1 MIMIKTGY
9 SSVYLLHG
17 MKRSGNHGFV
27 RWLLPQIDGT
37 FINNAIPIGPI
48 LRGVKALPEPMPL
61 DTWLAGRT
69 DFRGRG
75 ETSLL
80 VGLEDLELTATPLV
94 ANADK
99 VRNLLILRRPEQ
111 MFSSRLRHASHVEM
125 VAFPRQN
132 DDVMRRAVSVWKQH
146 ARCFLGIE
154 SVYSGRIAISFEA
167 WVVDREYRQAICEA
181 LGIGFDDRAHG
192 SVGHEGGGSSFDG
205 MSFDGK
211 GHLMNVLDRASQ
223 LVPEEREVLDDIFN
237 DSELQSLS
245 ELVKKADPYRQ
256 IRMVTQSYEYA

>member
-1 MIMIKTGY
+1 M
-9 SSVYLLHG
+9 YLLHG

-37 FINNAIPIGPI
+37 FINNAIPVGPI

-61 DTWLAGRT
+61 DTWLGGKR

-80 VGLEDLELTATPLV
+80 VGLEDLELTATPLL

-99 VRNLLILRRPEQ
+99 MRKLLILRRPEQ
-111 MFSSRLRHASHVEM
+111 MFSSRLRHASRVEM

-181 LGIGFDDRAHG
+181 LGIGFDDSAYGR
-192 SVGHEGGGSSFDG
+192 VGQEGGGSSFDG
-205 MSFDGK
+205 MSFDGSS
-211 GHLMNVLDRASQ
+211 HLMNVLDRVSQ
-223 LVPEEREVLDDIFN
+223 LVPEERDVLDEILKDP
-237 DSELQSLS
+237 ELQSLS
-245 ELVKKADPYRQ
+245 EIVHKADPYRQ
-256 IRMVTQSYEYA
+256 IQMISRQSEHT